1 MTFLEKLELTR
12 MLPSPTLREGASG
25 AARRP
30 VKRIILFGRHPS
42 PTSDYYF
49 RARLTA
55 AGMPSYVLVDI
66 RDEDFTALDP
76 DGAFVVFCRY
86 ASASSLRW
94 LEESIDRLAGVGL
107 FLDDDIPAVIASSE
121 SSLPYK
127 VSLFINALWPL
138 RRLNRHLDIVWAS
151 TPDLAR
157 QLIAA
162 RPRVLP
168 PAPSRDMWHTSLQSS
183 RPSNNR
189 SLLIAYHA
197 TGIHVA
203 EHYFLRPVI
212 EDVLS
217 ARPNVLFEVFAN
229 GKTSHLWRN
238 MDRVKLRKAVSWPQY
253 LEESATR
260 KIDIMLVPLISSKIN
275 NSRSS
280 TKRIDIV
287 RMGAAGIFSVSK
299 AYGAEDCSGEIRIP
313 TERGLWR
320 QAILDLIDNPRQRA
334 SAADATRV
342 IVQKMTEE
350 AEKGL
355 HLG

>member
-1 MTFLEKLELTR
+1 
-12 MLPSPTLREGASG
+12 
-25 AARRP
+25 
-30 VKRIILFGRHPS
+30 
-42 PTSDYYF
+42 
-49 RARLTA
+49 
-55 AGMPSYVLVDI
+55 
-66 RDEDFTALDP
+66 
-76 DGAFVVFCRY
+76 
-86 ASASSLRW
+86 
-94 LEESIDRLAGVGL
+94 
-107 FLDDDIPAVIASSE
+107 
-121 SSLPYK
+121 
-127 VSLFINALWPL
+127 
-138 RRLNRHLDIVWAS
+138 
-151 TPDLAR
+151 
-157 QLIAA
+157 
-162 RPRVLP
+162 
-168 PAPSRDMWHTSLQSS
+168 
-183 RPSNNR
+183 
-189 SLLIAYHA
+189 
-197 TGIHVA
+197 
-203 EHYFLRPVI
+203 
-212 EDVLS
+212 
-217 ARPNVLFEVFAN
+217 
-229 GKTSHLWRN
+229 

>member
-217 ARPNVLFEVFAN
+217 ARPNVLFEVLRTAKPPTFGGIWIGSSSERPYPGPN
-229 GKTSHLWRN
+229 TSRSQP
-238 MDRVKLRKAVSWPQY
+238 RVKSILC
-253 LEESATR
+253 
-260 KIDIMLVPLISSKIN
+260 SS
-275 NSRSS
+275 
-280 TKRIDIV
+280 
-287 RMGAAGIFSVSK
+287 
-299 AYGAEDCSGEIRIP
+299 
-313 TERGLWR
+313 L
-320 QAILDLIDNPRQRA
+320 
-334 SAADATRV
+334 
-342 IVQKMTEE
+342 
-350 AEKGL
+350 
-355 HLG
+355 